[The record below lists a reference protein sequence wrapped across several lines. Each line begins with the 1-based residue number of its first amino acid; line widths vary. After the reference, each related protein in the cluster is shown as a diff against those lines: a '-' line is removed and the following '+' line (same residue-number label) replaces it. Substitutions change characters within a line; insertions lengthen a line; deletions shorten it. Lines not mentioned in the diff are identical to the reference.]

1 MKLHTY
7 FRSSAAFR
15 VRIALNLKG
24 LAYDTGFVHLAKG
37 EHRTPAY
44 GAVNPQA
51 LARLLEN
58 GVKLRPFS
66 KEIMEACFKATQEG
80 GNAESNAP
88 APCRATRNHDI
99 QWLRGLRIS
108 RSANASC

>member
-24 LAYDTGFVHLAKG
+24 LAYEAAFVHLAKG
-37 EHRTPAY
+37 EHRTAAY

-51 LARLLEN
+51 LVPTLED
-58 GVKLRPFS
+58 
-66 KEIMEACFKATQEG
+66 G
-80 GNAESNAP
+80 G
-88 APCRATRNHDI
+88 
-99 QWLRGLRIS
+99 Q
-108 RSANASC
+108 